1 MRGFTLIEFL
11 VVVVILGII
20 LGIGFSLFSKLRPD
34 FNLSSASQNLISDLN
49 WAKSLS
55 VEEQVEYGVK
65 FFIEENKYQIIKY
78 NDISQVISEKNL
90 IENISF
96 EKIEGFSDNEL
107 RFNPYGTVRE
117 NGIITLIN
125 NRNNKTKTI
134 EVRPSGFVKI

>member
-90 IENISF
+90 IENINF
-96 EKIEGFSDNEL
+96 EKIEGFSNNEL

-125 NRNNKTKTI
+125 NKNNKTKTI

>member
-90 IENISF
+90 IENINF
-96 EKIEGFSDNEL
+96 EKIEGFSNNEL